1 MCLLGEQLVGVS
13 PPLVVLKPLLKYAS
27 VGEVQTLGIWYV
39 TVLQPTLNKAKLPF
53 MCDPPPPPIFC
64 ELIV

>member
-27 VGEVQTLGIWYV
+27 VGERSKLTLGIWYV

-53 MCDPPPPPIFC
+53 MCDPPSPPPN
-64 ELIV
+64 LL